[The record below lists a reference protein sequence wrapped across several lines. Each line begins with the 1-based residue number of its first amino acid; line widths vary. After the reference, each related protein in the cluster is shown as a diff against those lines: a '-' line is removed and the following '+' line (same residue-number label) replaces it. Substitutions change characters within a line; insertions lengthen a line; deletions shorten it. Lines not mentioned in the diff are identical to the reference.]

1 MRTLDDIEQ
10 KSDKKTLSD
19 KVKNLP
25 TNTKIAV
32 AVVVLG
38 GMFFAYRKF
47 FVKKAEPNI
56 IVD

>member
-1 MRTLDDIEQ
+1 MRTLSDIEQ
-10 KSDKKTLSD
+10 QGENQTLTD

-25 TNTKIAV
+25 TNTKIGI

-38 GMFFAYRKF
+38 GMFYAYKRF

>member
-1 MRTLDDIEQ
+1 MRTLNDIEPQ
-10 KSDKKTLSD
+10 GEKQNLTD

-32 AVVVLG
+32 GVVVLG
-38 GMFFAYRKF
+38 GMFFAYKKF
-47 FVKKAEPNI
+47 FVERGEPNN

>member
-1 MRTLDDIEQ
+1 MRTLNDIEPQ
-10 KSDKKTLSD
+10 GEKQNLSD

-38 GMFFAYRKF
+38 GMFFAYKKF

>member
-1 MRTLDDIEQ
+1 
-10 KSDKKTLSD
+10 
-19 KVKNLP
+19 VKNLP

>member
-1 MRTLDDIEQ
+1 MRTLSDIEQ
-10 KSDKKTLSD
+10 QVENQTLTE

-25 TNTKIAV
+25 TNAKIGI

-38 GMFFAYRKF
+38 GMFFAYKKF
-47 FVKKAEPNI
+47 FVKKAEPSI

>member
-1 MRTLDDIEQ
+1 MRTLNDIEPQ
-10 KSDKKTLSD
+10 GEKQNLTD

-38 GMFFAYRKF
+38 GMFFAYKKF
-47 FVKKAEPNI
+47 FVKKAEPTI

>member
-32 AVVVLG
+32 AVVV
-38 GMFFAYRKF
+38 FAYRKF

>member
-1 MRTLDDIEQ
+1 MRTLNDIEPQ
-10 KSDKKTLSD
+10 GEKQNLTD

-38 GMFFAYRKF
+38 GMFFAYKKF

>member
-1 MRTLDDIEQ
+1 MRTLSDIEQ
-10 KSDKKTLSD
+10 QGEKQNLTD

-38 GMFFAYRKF
+38 GMFFAYKKF

>member
-1 MRTLDDIEQ
+1 MRTLNDIEPQ
-10 KSDKKTLSD
+10 GEKQNLND

-38 GMFFAYRKF
+38 GMFFAYKKF